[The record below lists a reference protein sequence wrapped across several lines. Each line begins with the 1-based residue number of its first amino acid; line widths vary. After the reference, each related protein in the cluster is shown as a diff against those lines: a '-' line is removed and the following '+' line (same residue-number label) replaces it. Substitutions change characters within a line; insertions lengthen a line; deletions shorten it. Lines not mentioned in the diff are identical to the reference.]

1 MEKWFDIIGTV
12 NLMNAKNIDDENF
25 TRKDLIDEYNK
36 HNVDFQIKMKNHLDV
51 IMKLDFVKSD
61 EN

>member
-1 MEKWFDIIGTV
+1 
-12 NLMNAKNIDDENF
+12 MNAKNIDDENF